1 MTVHLLK
8 LCVGIENVEHLI
20 QVQQSRMV
28 GLGATGKPSVVR
40 HITRNTPRRVNELLN
55 GGSMYW
61 VIRRVITVRQP
72 IIGIKSLKKEDGR
85 PACVISLENKH
96 IRTVP
101 RQNRAFQGWRYLSN
115 DDIPEDLNDNK
126 LSLDSELPSEMSSEL
141 RELGLL

>member
-8 LCVGIENVEHLI
+8 LCVGIEDVEHLI
-20 QVQQSRMV
+20 RVQQSRMAMA
-28 GLGATGKPSVVR
+28 GETDKPCVVK
-40 HITRNTPRRVNELLN
+40 HITRNTPRRANELLN

-61 VIRRVITVRQP
+61 VIRRAITVRQP

-85 PACVISLENKH
+85 PICVILLENKH

-101 RQNRAFQGWRYLSN
+101 RRHRAFQGWRYLSN
-115 DDIPEDLNDNK
+115 DDIPEDLNRNH
-126 LSLDSELPSEMSSEL
+126 LSLDSELPLEMTTEL

>member
-8 LCVGIENVEHLI
+8 LCVGIEDVEHLI
-20 QVQQSRMV
+20 RVQQARMALAV
-28 GLGATGKPSVVR
+28 ETGKPCVVR
-40 HITRNTPRRVNELLN
+40 HITRNTPRRANELLN

-61 VIRRVITVRQP
+61 VIRRAITVRQP

-85 PACVISLENKH
+85 PVCVILLENKY

-101 RQNRAFQGWRYLSN
+101 RQHRAFQGWRYLSN
-115 DDIPEDLNDNK
+115 DDVPEDLNRNH
-126 LSLDSELPSEMSSEL
+126 LSLDSELPLQMTTEL